1 VVVQQPG
8 RLTEAGV
15 VPGDWSI
22 RSLSDLLDLRN
33 GFNADRSAYGR
44 GLRFINVLEVIT
56 HSHISAAQI
65 PGRVALP
72 RMLLDAYAVRRGDIL
87 FNRTS
92 ETHAEVGLAAVYN
105 DDELVTFGGFVIRG
119 RPRDRSLDSTF
130 AGYVLRAT
138 AVRTQITARGQGAI
152 HTNIG
157 QADLAR
163 VLVPVPSLREQVA
176 IAGALADV
184 DRSATSLAGLIDKKR
199 NLRRAVADRLL
210 HGTLRLPG
218 FDGEWHAQPLNR
230 IGAFSKGRGIRKDEV
245 AYEGLPCIRYGEIY
259 THHTDR
265 VRRFNSFIPRSV
277 ARQSK
282 RLHSGD
288 LLFAG
293 SGETADEIGK
303 CVAFIGDEEAYAG
316 SDIVILSPSG
326 HDPLFLAYLMNSSS
340 VARQKARLGQGDAVV
355 HISARELGRM
365 EVPVPGLEEQRAI
378 AVVLSEMDAE
388 IGALEAQLAKARDL
402 KTAMA
407 QELLSGRTRLI

>member
-1 VVVQQPG
+1 
-8 RLTEAGV
+8 
-15 VPGDWSI
+15 
-22 RSLSDLLDLRN
+22 
-33 GFNADRSAYGR
+33 
-44 GLRFINVLEVIT
+44 
-56 HSHISAAQI
+56 
-65 PGRVALP
+65 
-72 RMLLDAYAVRRGDIL
+72 
-87 FNRTS
+87 
-92 ETHAEVGLAAVYN
+92 
-105 DDELVTFGGFVIRG
+105 
-119 RPRDRSLDSTF
+119 
-130 AGYVLRAT
+130 
-138 AVRTQITARGQGAI
+138 
-152 HTNIG
+152 
-157 QADLAR
+157 
-163 VLVPVPSLREQVA
+163 
-176 IAGALADV
+176 
-184 DRSATSLAGLIDKKR
+184 
-199 NLRRAVADRLL
+199 
-210 HGTLRLPG
+210 
-218 FDGEWHAQPLNR
+218 
-230 IGAFSKGRGIRKDEV
+230 
-245 AYEGLPCIRYGEIY
+245 
-259 THHTDR
+259 